1 MPLSS
6 RTAITVSICWTDTVS
21 FSCFDFRLLLLF
33 HLCSLIFDRHFV
45 SGELNIFVF
54 LLRNSFIPPNLAK
67 GWCSSAV
74 PFFSST
80 IVPLLVY
87 IARKKWGS
95 AKEDSI
101 SSGRLMCN
109 VHASLCV
116 ATNYAFM
123 KAHCARQLPRFWH
136 WNVSNVMHPYN
147 RMWLVASKI
156 SRFTFVCVFDFV
168 FIHFCDAK

>member
-1 MPLSS
+1 M
-6 RTAITVSICWTDTVS
+6 
-21 FSCFDFRLLLLF
+21 
-33 HLCSLIFDRHFV
+33 
-45 SGELNIFVF
+45 
-54 LLRNSFIPPNLAK
+54 FI
-67 GWCSSAV
+67 SSA
-74 PFFSST
+74 FFSST

-136 WNVSNVMHPYN
+136 WNVSNVMHPYS

-156 SRFTFVCVFDFV
+156 SRFTFVCIFDFV
-168 FIHFCDAK
+168 FIHFCDAMSLENWLVYHIVSYRWSSETMILPTSVVDLFNNCLIIMSSTTTQLNFIHNFQKCCEYNIQFSSCW